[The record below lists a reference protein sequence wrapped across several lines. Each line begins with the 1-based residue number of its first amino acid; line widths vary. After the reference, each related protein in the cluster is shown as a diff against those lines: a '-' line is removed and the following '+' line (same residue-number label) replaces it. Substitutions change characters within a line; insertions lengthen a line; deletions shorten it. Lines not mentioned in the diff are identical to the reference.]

1 MQTKRHSHYEVLT
14 NQIVGIVLGWLIVF
28 ALFPLFDHL
37 CQAWVATI
45 SSVLF
50 FISSYTRS
58 YLIRRYFNRYAS
70 AGMPSN

>member
-14 NQIVGIVLGWLIVF
+14 NQIVGIVVGWLIVF
-28 ALFPLFDHL
+28 ALFPLFAHL
-37 CQAWVATI
+37 GQAWVATI

-58 YLIRRYFNRYAS
+58 YLIRRYFNHHAA
-70 AGMPSN
+70 AGMRSN